1 MLSVTL
7 GVTGGRVSLVPRS
20 VALLVAL
27 LMVAF
32 GVFAGERSARAEEAS
47 CADAAAGVCADGPL
61 PSAPPSDAGA
71 RVPSAAFELVFFW
84 GVGCPHCEEAKPFVD
99 ALEREH
105 PKLRVARVES
115 RRDAEGRRRFVDTMN
130 GLGATAVG
138 VPTFVVGERYLTGFV
153 KGETEAQVRALVDLR
168 LSELEGRRAA
178 RGGETLVR
186 LPLLGEVDPK
196 RVSLPLLTM
205 AVGLADG
212 VNPCAMWVL
221 VVLLGILMHVRETKR
236 MLLYAGTF
244 VVMSG
249 VVYFGFMVA
258 WSTLFELL
266 GFSRVATTVL
276 GVGLFGMGLV
286 NLKDVVWFKKGVSL
300 VIPESAKPG
309 LFRRMRAIAGS
320 GSTPAAIAGIATLAF
335 VVNLVELGCTL
346 GLPAVYTRILSLRGL
361 SRGAR
366 LGYIALYNVAYVVPL
381 VVVVVGFVALRKRIT
396 MTEKVARV
404 LKGVSGALLVV
415 FGALFLVVPDL
426 LAG

>member
-1 MLSVTL
+1 MPRFVAWI
-7 GVTGGRVSLVPRS
+7 VASLVF
-20 VALLVAL
+20 
-27 LMVAF
+27 AF
-32 GVFAGERSARAEEAS
+32 AVIAWEPSARAEETS
-47 CADAAAGVCADGPL
+47 CADAAAGLCADEPGPVAI
-61 PSAPPSDAGA
+61 SSDAGA
-71 RVPSAAFELVFFW
+71 RVPSAVFELVFFW

-99 ALEREH
+99 TLERER
-105 PKLRVARVES
+105 PDLRVVRVES
-115 RRDAEGRRRFVDTMN
+115 RKDPEGRRRFVDTMN
-130 GLGATAVG
+130 GLGASAVG
-138 VPTFVVGERYLTGFV
+138 VPTFVVGERYVTGFV
-153 KGETEAQVRALVDLR
+153 KGESEAQVRSLVETR
-168 LSELEGRRAA
+168 RRELEGDRAA
-178 RGGETLVR
+178 DAGDTHVR

-196 RVSLPLLTM
+196 SVSLPWLTLV
-205 AVGLADG
+205 VGLADG

-236 MLLYAGTF
+236 MVLYAGTF

-276 GVGLFGMGLV
+276 GVGLLGMGLV

-300 VIPESAKPG
+300 VIPESQKPG
-309 LFRRMRAIAGS
+309 LFRRMRAIAGA
-320 GSTPAAIAGIATLAF
+320 GSTPAAMAGIVALAF

-381 VVVVVGFVALRKRIT
+381 VVVVVGFVALRKRVT
-396 MTEKVARV
+396 MTEKAARV
-404 LKGVSGALLVV
+404 LKGVSGTLLVV
-415 FGALFLVVPDL
+415 FGALFLVAPEL

>member
-1 MLSVTL
+1 MPRFVAWI
-7 GVTGGRVSLVPRS
+7 VASLVF
-20 VALLVAL
+20 ALAVI
-27 LMVAF
+27 
-32 GVFAGERSARAEEAS
+32 AGEPSARAEETS
-47 CADAAAGVCADGPL
+47 CADAAAGLCADEPGPVAI
-61 PSAPPSDAGA
+61 SSDAGA
-71 RVPSAAFELVFFW
+71 RVPSAVFELVFFW

-99 ALEREH
+99 TLERER
-105 PKLRVARVES
+105 PDLRVVRVES
-115 RRDAEGRRRFVDTMN
+115 RKDPEGRRRFVDTMN
-130 GLGATAVG
+130 GLGASAVG
-138 VPTFVVGERYLTGFV
+138 VPTFVVGERYVTGFV
-153 KGETEAQVRALVDLR
+153 KGESEAQVRSLVETR
-168 LSELEGRRAA
+168 RRELEGDRAA
-178 RGGETLVR
+178 DAGDTHVR

-196 RVSLPLLTM
+196 SVSLPWLTLV
-205 AVGLADG
+205 VGLADG

-236 MLLYAGTF
+236 MVLYAGTF

-276 GVGLFGMGLV
+276 GVGLLGMGLV

-300 VIPESAKPG
+300 VIPESQKPG
-309 LFRRMRAIAGS
+309 LFRRMRAIAGA
-320 GSTPAAIAGIATLAF
+320 GSTPAAMAGIVALAF

-366 LGYIALYNVAYVVPL
+366 LGYIAFYNVAYVVPL
-381 VVVVVGFVALRKRIT
+381 VVVVVGFVALRKRVT
-396 MTEKVARV
+396 MTEKAARV
-404 LKGVSGALLVV
+404 LKGVSGTLLVV
-415 FGALFLVVPDL
+415 FGALFLVAPEL

>member
-1 MLSVTL
+1 VPRFFAWI
-7 GVTGGRVSLVPRS
+7 VASLVF
-20 VALLVAL
+20 ALAVIAW
-27 LMVAF
+27 
-32 GVFAGERSARAEEAS
+32 EPSARAEETS
-47 CADAAAGVCADGPL
+47 CADAAAGLCADEPGPV
-61 PSAPPSDAGA
+61 AIPSDAGA
-71 RVPSAAFELVFFW
+71 RVPSAVFDLVFFW

-99 ALEREH
+99 ALERER
-105 PKLRVARVES
+105 PDLRVVRVES
-115 RRDAEGRRRFVDTMN
+115 RKDAEGRRRFVDTMN
-130 GLGATAVG
+130 GLGASAVG
-138 VPTFVVGERYLTGFV
+138 VPTFVVGERYVTGFV
-153 KGETEAQVRALVDLR
+153 KGETEAQVRALVDARLR
-168 LSELEGRRAA
+168 ELEGHRDAA
-178 RGGETLVR
+178 ESEPRVR

-196 RVSLPLLTM
+196 SVSLPLLTVV
-205 AVGLADG
+205 VGLADG

-249 VVYFGFMVA
+249 VVYFVFMVA

-276 GVGLFGMGLV
+276 GVGLLGMGLV

-300 VIPESAKPG
+300 VIPESQKPG

-320 GSTPAAIAGIATLAF
+320 GSTPAALAGIVALAF

-361 SRGAR
+361 SRGVR

-381 VVVVVGFVALRKRIT
+381 VVVVVGFVALRKRVT

-404 LKGVSGALLVV
+404 LKGVSGTLLVV
-415 FGALFLVVPDL
+415 FGVLFLAAPEL

>member
-1 MLSVTL
+1 
-7 GVTGGRVSLVPRS
+7 
-20 VALLVAL
+20 
-27 LMVAF
+27 
-32 GVFAGERSARAEEAS
+32 
-47 CADAAAGVCADGPL
+47 
-61 PSAPPSDAGA
+61 
-71 RVPSAAFELVFFW
+71 
-84 GVGCPHCEEAKPFVD
+84 
-99 ALEREH
+99 
-105 PKLRVARVES
+105 
-115 RRDAEGRRRFVDTMN
+115 MN
-130 GLGATAVG
+130 GLGASAVG
-138 VPTFVVGERYLTGFV
+138 VPTFVVGERYVTGFV
-153 KGETEAQVRALVDLR
+153 KGETEAQVRALVDARLR
-168 LSELEGRRAA
+168 ELEGHRDAA
-178 RGGETLVR
+178 VSEPRVR

-196 RVSLPLLTM
+196 SVSLPLLTVV
-205 AVGLADG
+205 VGLADG

-249 VVYFGFMVA
+249 VVYFVFMVA

-276 GVGLFGMGLV
+276 GVGLLGMGLV

-300 VIPESAKPG
+300 VIPESQKPG

-320 GSTPAAIAGIATLAF
+320 GSTPAALAGIVALAF

-361 SRGAR
+361 SRGVR
-366 LGYIALYNVAYVVPL
+366 LGYIAFYNVAYVVPL
-381 VVVVVGFVALRKRIT
+381 VVVVVGFVALRKRVT

-404 LKGVSGALLVV
+404 LKGVSGTLLVV
-415 FGALFLVVPDL
+415 FGVLFLAAPEL

>member
-1 MLSVTL
+1 M
-7 GVTGGRVSLVPRS
+7 PRF
-20 VALLVAL
+20 VAWF
-27 LMVAF
+27 VAF
-32 GVFAGERSARAEEAS
+32 FTFAFVTIAGATSARAAETS
-47 CADAAAGVCADGPL
+47 CADASAGLCADEPGPMV
-61 PSAPPSDAGA
+61 PPSDAGA
-71 RVPSAAFELVFFW
+71 RPPSAAFELVFFW

-99 ALEREH
+99 TLEREH
-105 PKLRVARVES
+105 PGLRVVRVES
-115 RRDAEGRRRFVDTMN
+115 RKDGEGRRRFVDTMN
-130 GLGATAVG
+130 SLGASAVG
-138 VPTFVVGERYLTGFV
+138 VPTFVVGDAYVTGFV
-153 KGETEAQVRALVDLR
+153 KGETEARVRALVETR
-168 LSELEGRRAA
+168 RRELEGDRAA
-178 RGGETLVR
+178 DAGDTHVR

-196 RVSLPLLTM
+196 SVSLPLLTVT
-205 AVGLADG
+205 VGLADG

-236 MLLYAGTF
+236 MVLYAGTF

-276 GVGLFGMGLV
+276 GVGLLGMGLV

-300 VIPESAKPG
+300 VIPESQKPG
-309 LFRRMRAIAGS
+309 LFRRMRAIAGA
-320 GSTPAAIAGIATLAF
+320 GSTPAAMAGIVALAF

-366 LGYIALYNVAYVVPL
+366 LGYIAFYNVAYVVPL
-381 VVVVVGFVALRKRIT
+381 VVVVVGFVALRKRVT
-396 MTEKVARV
+396 MTEKAARV
-404 LKGVSGALLVV
+404 LKGVSGTLLVV
-415 FGALFLVVPDL
+415 FGALFLVAPEL

>member
-1 MLSVTL
+1 M
-7 GVTGGRVSLVPRS
+7 PRL
-20 VALLVAL
+20 VALLVVSFVL
-27 LMVAF
+27 AF
-32 GVFAGERSARAEEAS
+32 GVVAGERSARAEETS
-47 CADAAAGVCADGPL
+47 CADAAAGLCADE
-61 PSAPPSDAGA
+61 PSPTPAPSDAGA
-71 RVPSAAFELVFFW
+71 RAKSAVFELVFFW

-99 ALEREH
+99 ALERER
-105 PKLRVARVES
+105 PDLRVVRVES
-115 RRDAEGRRRFVDTMN
+115 RKDAEGRRRFVDTMN
-130 GLGATAVG
+130 GLGASAVG
-138 VPTFVVGERYLTGFV
+138 VPTFVVGERYVTGFV
-153 KGETEAQVRALVDLR
+153 KGESEAPIRALVETRLR
-168 LSELEGRRAA
+168 ELEGRPNEA
-178 RGGETLVR
+178 GGDGLVR

-196 RVSLPLLTM
+196 SVSLPWLTLV
-205 AVGLADG
+205 VGLADG

-249 VVYFGFMVA
+249 LVYFVFMVA

-276 GVGLFGMGLV
+276 GVGLLGMGLV

-300 VIPESAKPG
+300 VIPESQKPG

-320 GSTPAAIAGIATLAF
+320 SSTPAAIAGIVALAF

-361 SRGAR
+361 SRGVR
-366 LGYIALYNVAYVVPL
+366 YGYIALYNLAYVVPL
-381 VVVVVGFVALRKRIT
+381 VVVVLGFVALRKRVT
-396 MTEKVARV
+396 MTEKAARV
-404 LKGVSGALLVV
+404 LKGVSGTLLVV
-415 FGALFLVVPDL
+415 FGALFLVAPEL

>member
-1 MLSVTL
+1 MPRFVAWI
-7 GVTGGRVSLVPRS
+7 VASLVF
-20 VALLVAL
+20 ALAVI
-27 LMVAF
+27 
-32 GVFAGERSARAEEAS
+32 AGEPSARAEETS
-47 CADAAAGVCADGPL
+47 CADAAAGLCADEPGPVAI
-61 PSAPPSDAGA
+61 SSDAGA
-71 RVPSAAFELVFFW
+71 RVPSAVFELVFFW

-99 ALEREH
+99 TLERER
-105 PKLRVARVES
+105 PDLRVVRVES
-115 RRDAEGRRRFVDTMN
+115 RKDPEGRRRFVDTMN
-130 GLGATAVG
+130 GLGASAVG
-138 VPTFVVGERYLTGFV
+138 VPTFVVGERYVTGFV
-153 KGETEAQVRALVDLR
+153 KGESEAQVRSLVETR
-168 LSELEGRRAA
+168 RRELEGDRAA
-178 RGGETLVR
+178 DAGDTHVR

-196 RVSLPLLTM
+196 SVSLPWLTLV
-205 AVGLADG
+205 VGLADG

-236 MLLYAGTF
+236 MVLYAGTF

-276 GVGLFGMGLV
+276 GVGLLGMGLV

-300 VIPESAKPG
+300 VIPESQKSG
-309 LFRRMRAIAGS
+309 LFRRMRAIAGA
-320 GSTPAAIAGIATLAF
+320 GSTPAAMAGIVALAF

-366 LGYIALYNVAYVVPL
+366 LGYIAFYNVAYVVPL
-381 VVVVVGFVALRKRIT
+381 VVVVVGFVALRKRVT
-396 MTEKVARV
+396 MTEKAARV
-404 LKGVSGALLVV
+404 LKGVSGTLLVV
-415 FGALFLVVPDL
+415 FGALFLVAPEL

>member
-1 MLSVTL
+1 VPRF
-7 GVTGGRVSLVPRS
+7 VAWIVASLVF
-20 VALLVAL
+20 ALAVI
-27 LMVAF
+27 
-32 GVFAGERSARAEEAS
+32 AGEPSARAEETS
-47 CADAAAGVCADGPL
+47 CADAAAGLCADEPGPVAI
-61 PSAPPSDAGA
+61 SSDAGA
-71 RVPSAAFELVFFW
+71 RVPSAVFELVFFW

-99 ALEREH
+99 TLERER
-105 PKLRVARVES
+105 PDLRVVRVES
-115 RRDAEGRRRFVDTMN
+115 RKDPEGRRRFVDTMN
-130 GLGATAVG
+130 GLGASAVG
-138 VPTFVVGERYLTGFV
+138 VPTFVVGERYVTGFV
-153 KGETEAQVRALVDLR
+153 KGESEAQVRSLVETR
-168 LSELEGRRAA
+168 RRELEGDRAA
-178 RGGETLVR
+178 DAGDTHVR

-196 RVSLPLLTM
+196 SVSLPWLTLV
-205 AVGLADG
+205 VGLADG

-236 MLLYAGTF
+236 MVLYAGTF

-276 GVGLFGMGLV
+276 GVGLLGMGLV

-300 VIPESAKPG
+300 VIPESQKHG
-309 LFRRMRAIAGS
+309 LFRRMRAIAGA
-320 GSTPAAIAGIATLAF
+320 GSTPAAMAGIVALAF

-366 LGYIALYNVAYVVPL
+366 LGYIAFYNVAYVVPL
-381 VVVVVGFVALRKRIT
+381 VVVVVAFVALRKRVT
-396 MTEKVARV
+396 MTEKAARV
-404 LKGVSGALLVV
+404 LKGVSGTLLVV
-415 FGALFLVVPDL
+415 FGALFLVAPEL

>member
-1 MLSVTL
+1 MPRFVAWI
-7 GVTGGRVSLVPRS
+7 VASLVF
-20 VALLVAL
+20 ALAVI
-27 LMVAF
+27 
-32 GVFAGERSARAEEAS
+32 AGEPSARAEETS
-47 CADAAAGVCADGPL
+47 CADAAAGLCADEPGPVAI
-61 PSAPPSDAGA
+61 SSDAGA
-71 RVPSAAFELVFFW
+71 RVPSAVFELVFFW

-99 ALEREH
+99 TLERER
-105 PKLRVARVES
+105 PDLRVVRVES
-115 RRDAEGRRRFVDTMN
+115 RKDPEGRRRFVDTMN
-130 GLGATAVG
+130 GLGASAVG
-138 VPTFVVGERYLTGFV
+138 VPTFVVGERYVTGFV
-153 KGETEAQVRALVDLR
+153 KGETEAQVRALVEARLR
-168 LSELEGRRAA
+168 ELEGDRAA
-178 RGGETLVR
+178 DAGDTHVR

-196 RVSLPLLTM
+196 SVSLPWLTLV
-205 AVGLADG
+205 VGLADG

-236 MLLYAGTF
+236 MVLYAGTF

-276 GVGLFGMGLV
+276 GVGLLGMGLV

-300 VIPESAKPG
+300 VIPESQKSG
-309 LFRRMRAIAGS
+309 LFRRMRAIAGA
-320 GSTPAAIAGIATLAF
+320 GSTPAAMAGIVALAF

-366 LGYIALYNVAYVVPL
+366 LGYIAFYNVAYVVPL
-381 VVVVVGFVALRKRIT
+381 VVVVVGFVALRKRVT
-396 MTEKVARV
+396 MTEKAARV
-404 LKGVSGALLVV
+404 LKGVSGTLLVV
-415 FGALFLVVPDL
+415 FGALFLVAPEL